1 MRTTASRPGRVGGAQ
16 HRRSSA
22 SPRRRRR
29 RTNRFGITEEDLRAA
44 HTADLVIR
52 AEEGVQRIH
61 ERARHRAD
69 EIHPL
74 RLTV

>member
-1 MRTTASRPGRVGGAQ
+1 MIISARRVRAPAAART
-16 HRRSSA
+16 RSSA

-44 HTADLVIR
+44 HRADLAIR

-61 ERARHRAD
+61 ERAGHRAD

-74 RLTV
+74 PLTV